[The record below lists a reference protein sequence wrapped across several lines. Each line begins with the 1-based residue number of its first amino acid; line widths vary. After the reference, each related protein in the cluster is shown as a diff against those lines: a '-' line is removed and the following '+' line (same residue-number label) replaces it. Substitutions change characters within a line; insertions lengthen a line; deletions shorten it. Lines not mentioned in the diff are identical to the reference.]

1 MTAEINSIGLTLKGA
16 NGMDEKKNLGFE
28 VMHVG
33 INCGSADEAE
43 KVAKRLEDLFG
54 LETKETPVS
63 YFSSSK
69 VEIMKKSGAGKNGHI
84 AIGTNDIHAAMDYL
98 KGRGFEFNEKSASY
112 RPDGSLKLIY
122 LKDEIAGFAFHL
134 LQK

>member
-1 MTAEINSIGLTLKGA
+1 
-16 NGMDEKKNLGFE
+16 MDEKKNLGFE
-28 VMHVG
+28 VMHIG
-33 INCGSADEAE
+33 INCDSTEKAE
-43 KVAKRLEDLFG
+43 KTVNRLEDLFG
-54 LETKETPVS
+54 FEKKETPVS
-63 YFSSSK
+63 YFSSSR

-84 AIGTNDIHAAMDYL
+84 AIGTNDILAAIDYL
-98 KGRGFEFNEKSASY
+98 KGRGFEFIEKSASY

>member
-1 MTAEINSIGLTLKGA
+1 MKGA
-16 NGMDEKKNLGFE
+16 NGMDETKNLGFE
-28 VMHVG
+28 VMHIG
-33 INCGSADEAE
+33 INCGSAEEAG
-43 KVAKRLEDLFG
+43 KTANQLEELFG
-54 LETKETPVS
+54 LETNETPVS
-63 YFSSSK
+63 YFSSSR
-69 VEIMKKSGAGKNGHI
+69 VEIMKKGGAGKNGHI
-84 AIGTNDIHAAMDYL
+84 AIGTNDIHAAIDYL